1 MRVAIV
7 HDWLYTMG
15 GAEQVLR
22 EMLRCYPGADVFTLF
37 DVLSPEDRAKIG
49 FKEART
55 SFLQNMPF
63 IRRLHRSY
71 LPLMPIAIEQFDL
84 SRYDLVISSSY
95 AVAKG
100 VITGP
105 NQLHISYVHSPM
117 RYAWDLQHA
126 YLNESGYTAGIKSAL
141 ARGLLHRMRIWDVRT
156 SHGPDAMIANS
167 HFVAKR
173 IKKVYGRDATVIYP
187 PVTISNRATDLP
199 TGGHFLTASRLVPYK
214 RIEAVIRAFAELPNL
229 KLVVAGAGPD
239 AERLKAMAG
248 PNVSFAGFVSDE
260 KLRELMG
267 TARAFVFAA
276 EEDFGIIVVEA
287 QAEGAPVLALGRGG
301 ARETVSASSGRRTG
315 MFFDSPSPEAIA
327 QCVRAFVAEEKSFS
341 RADCRARASEFSAER
356 FRTEL
361 TAFVN
366 SRMSTFTG
374 ERRRDPSDVV
384 RNKLGFRR
392 RWSDRADAG
401 LRPESPAVPASSD
414 EISGHTQESPAQNL
428 EILKAIPPS
437 KSRNA

>member
-22 EMLRCYPGADVFTLF
+22 ELLRCYPHADVFTLF

-49 FKEART
+49 FTKAKT

-63 IRRLHRSY
+63 IRKMHRKY

-84 SRYDLVISSSY
+84 SGYDLVISSSY

-105 NQLHISYVHSPM
+105 NQLHVSYVHSPM

-141 ARGLLHRMRIWDVRT
+141 ARALLHRMRIWDVRT
-156 SHGPDAMIANS
+156 AHGPDAMIANS

-187 PVTISNRATDLP
+187 PVTMP
-199 TGGHFLTASRLVPYK
+199 TETIDRPVGAHFLAASRLVPYK
-214 RIEAVIRAFAELPNL
+214 KIEAVIQAFAELPDL
-229 KLVVAGAGPD
+229 RLVVAGDGPD
-239 AERLKAMAG
+239 AARLKAMAG
-248 PNVSFAGFVSDE
+248 PNVSFAGFVSDAH
-260 KLRELMG
+260 LRELMG

-287 QAEGAPVLALGRGG
+287 QAEGTPVLALGRGG
-301 ARETVSASSGRRTG
+301 ARETVSATPGNRTG
-315 MFFDSPSPEAIA
+315 MFFDSAEPKAIA
-327 QCVRAFVAEEKSFS
+327 QCIRAFAAQEDSFS
-341 RADCRARASEFSAER
+341 RADCRAQAAKFSAER
-356 FRTEL
+356 FRREIMT
-361 TAFVN
+361 FVN
-366 SRMSTFTG
+366 SQMGTFTG
-374 ERRRDPSDVV
+374 ERRRAPDGTADAGP
-384 RNKLGFRR
+384 FRR
-392 RWSDRADAG
+392 RWTDEERRAKQ
-401 LRPESPAVPASSD
+401 SPAA
-414 EISGHTQESPAQNL
+414 
-428 EILKAIPPS
+428 
-437 KSRNA
+437 

>member
-7 HDWLYTMG
+7 HDWLYTLG

-22 EMLRCYPGADVFTLF
+22 EMLRCYPHADVFTLF

-49 FKEART
+49 FGKAKT

-63 IRRLHRSY
+63 IRKMHRKY

-84 SRYDLVISSSY
+84 SGYDLVISSSY

-141 ARGLLHRMRIWDVRT
+141 ARALLHRMRIWDVRT
-156 SHGPDAMIANS
+156 AHGPDAMIANS
-167 HFVAKR
+167 NFVAKR
-173 IKKVYGRDATVIYP
+173 IKKVYGRDAQVIYP
-187 PVTISNRATDLP
+187 PVTMPAERIDRP
-199 TGGHFLTASRLVPYK
+199 VGEHFLAASRLVPYK
-214 RIEAVIRAFAELPNL
+214 KIEAVIEAFAGLPDL
-229 KLVVAGAGPD
+229 KLVVAGDGPD
-239 AERLKAMAG
+239 AERLKEMAG

-260 KLRELMG
+260 RLRELMG

-287 QAEGAPVLALGRGG
+287 QSEGAPVLALGRGG
-301 ARETVSASSGRRTG
+301 ARETVSAAPGNRTG
-315 MFFDSPSPEAIA
+315 MFFDSNEPKAIA
-327 QCVRAFVAEEKSFS
+327 QCIRAFVAQEQTFS
-341 RADCRARASEFSAER
+341 RDDCRARATEFSAER
-356 FRTEL
+356 FRREL
-361 TAFVN
+361 MAFVDGQ
-366 SRMSTFTG
+366 MGTFTG
-374 ERRRDPSDVV
+374 ERRRAPDGTGYTGM
-384 RNKLGFRR
+384 LRR
-392 RWSDRADAG
+392 RWSDAER
-401 LRPESPAVPASSD
+401 RKQPPAA
-414 EISGHTQESPAQNL
+414 
-428 EILKAIPPS
+428 
-437 KSRNA
+437 

>member
-22 EMLRCYPGADVFTLF
+22 ELLRCYPHADVFTLF

-49 FKEART
+49 FKKAHT

-63 IRRLHRSY
+63 IRKMHRKY

-84 SRYDLVISSSY
+84 SGYDLVISSSY

-126 YLNESGYTAGIKSAL
+126 YLNESGYTAGIKGAL
-141 ARGLLHRMRIWDVRT
+141 ARALLHRMRIWDVRT
-156 SHGPDAMIANS
+156 AHGPDAMIANS
-167 HFVAKR
+167 NFVAKR

-187 PVTISNRATDLP
+187 PVTMPAEVIDRPIA
-199 TGGHFLTASRLVPYK
+199 GHFLAASRMVPYK
-214 RIEAVIRAFAELPNL
+214 KIEAVIQAFAELPDL
-229 KLVVAGAGPD
+229 RLVVAGDGPD
-239 AERLKAMAG
+239 AERLKKMAG
-248 PNVSFAGFVSDE
+248 PNVTFAGFVSDAD
-260 KLRELMG
+260 LRELMG

-301 ARETVSASSGRRTG
+301 ARETVSAAPGNRTG
-315 MFFDSPSPEAIA
+315 MFFDSTEPAAIA
-327 QCVRAFVAEEKSFS
+327 QCVRAFVAQEDTFS
-341 RADCRARASEFSAER
+341 RADCRARAAGFSAER
-356 FRTEL
+356 FRAEFV
-361 TAFVN
+361 AFVDAQ
-366 SRMSTFTG
+366 MGTFTG
-374 ERRRDPSDVV
+374 ERRRAPDGAADSTG
-384 RNKLGFRR
+384 RRR
-392 RWSDRADAG
+392 RWTDDER
-401 LRPESPAVPASSD
+401 RKQTPAA
-414 EISGHTQESPAQNL
+414 
-428 EILKAIPPS
+428 
-437 KSRNA
+437 